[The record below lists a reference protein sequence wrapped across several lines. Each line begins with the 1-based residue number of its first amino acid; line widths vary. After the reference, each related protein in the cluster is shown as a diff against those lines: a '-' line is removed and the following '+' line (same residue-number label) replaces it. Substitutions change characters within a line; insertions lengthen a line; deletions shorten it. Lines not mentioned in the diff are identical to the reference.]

1 MVRLG
6 YRAYDMSLVT
16 NSFQHLFG
24 NSSHIYPDLSSH
36 HKTWWREQKERLG
49 LPPQSSFSWP
59 TSQSSIFLSFFI
71 CLWFSRSYQ
80 VLRDNTSKSKLFKR
94 GFTGARRRRIVNE
107 QSYVVAIIL
116 ESPSRCI
123 NLIMFHCLIRISVSY
138 SYSSLSSWLST
149 SWNPWYS
156 YLSP

>member
-1 MVRLG
+1 MICLWSLTAFNI
-6 YRAYDMSLVT
+6 YLVT
-16 NSFQHLFG
+16 APTSILIWALITKHDDE
-24 NSSHIYPDLSSH
+24 S
-36 HKTWWREQKERLG
+36 KKERLS

-80 VLRDNTSKSKLFKR
+80 VLGDNTSKSKLFKR

-116 ESPSRCI
+116 ESRSRCM